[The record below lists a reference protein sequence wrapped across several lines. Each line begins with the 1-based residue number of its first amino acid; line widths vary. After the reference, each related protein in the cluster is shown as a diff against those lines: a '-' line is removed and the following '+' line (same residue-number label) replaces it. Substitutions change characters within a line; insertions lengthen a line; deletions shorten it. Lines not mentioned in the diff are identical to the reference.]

1 LFTDER
7 PLAVRIANYL
17 AVEKFVKEEI
27 VDFHLQGLN
36 AQPVFVAYALITF
49 ASDHSVGF
57 GRSLRD
63 LDYTHS
69 SKINVFLN
77 NIEENLNNY
86 NPETAGATS
95 TPVEVLIPGYNMRN
109 IMTVF
114 AAI

>member
-1 LFTDER
+1 M
-7 PLAVRIANYL
+7 RIANYL
-17 AVEKFVKEEI
+17 AVEKFVKEDI
-27 VDFHLQGLN
+27 VGLHLQGLN
-36 AQPVFVAYALITF
+36 ALPVFVAYALITF
-49 ASDHSVGF
+49 ASDHKVAF

-109 IMTVF
+109 IMSVF